1 MSFGQGGPNWDP
13 REPQQTPT
21 GWGSAQQTPG
31 TGQGPHQGQS
41 PGQLPGQAPSGPTPD
56 WAALA
61 EASEARARRRR
72 WLMIGGGAL
81 ATVVV
86 ASVVAFAV
94 VSANSDTEA
103 NKPSG
108 ELPASETLPSN
119 TASPDPSFPEAAPPP
134 PPDPKDYISSAK
146 KDKAPLSPDSLFPG
160 TQYTKGESVYKK
172 GKAARTKECDS
183 ATKGALGS
191 VLTKNNCE
199 QVIRTTYRKDGL
211 AVTVGVAVFETDKV
225 ATKAKDQV
233 GKGNIQPLAGAG
245 VPEFC
250 KTAVCRTTANAYG
263 RYAYFTVTGHTDGKD
278 VTGKDEKAVA
288 AGNDIAEL
296 AFRQIHRRGEA
307 QASAAAGF
315 SQ

>member
-1 MSFGQGGPNWDP
+1 MSFGQGGPDWDP
-13 REPQQTPT
+13 REPQQTPS
-21 GWGSAQQTPG
+21 GWGSGPGTPG
-31 TGQGPHQGQS
+31 AGPGQY

-103 NKPSG
+103 NKPSD
-108 ELPASETLPSN
+108 ELPASETLPSKTS
-119 TASPDPSFPEAAPPP
+119 TADPSFPEAAPPP
-134 PPDPKDYISSAK
+134 PPDPKDFISSAK
-146 KDKAPLSPDSLFPG
+146 KDKAPLTPEGLFPG

-172 GKAARTKECDS
+172 GRTARAKDCDS
-183 ATKGALGS
+183 VTKGPLGS
-191 VLTKNNCE
+191 VLTKNDCK
-199 QVIRTTYRKDGL
+199 QVIRATYRKDGL
-211 AVTVGVAVFETDKV
+211 AVTVGVAVFETDKI

-233 GKGNIQPLAGAG
+233 EKGNIQPLAGAG
-245 VPEFC
+245 VPAFC
-250 KTAVCRTTANAYG
+250 KTSVCRTTTNSYG
-263 RYAYFTVTGHTDGKD
+263 RYAYFTVTGHTNGKN
-278 VTGKDEKAVA
+278 VTTKDKKAVTV
-288 AGNDIAEL
+288 GNDIAEL

-315 SQ
+315 AQ